1 MKFIITGGAG
11 FIGSN
16 LAKKLLLDG
25 HNVTIFDKVSSN
37 DAKRLQPILDRID
50 YRQIDISDL
59 NKLKEE
65 LTNFDVVCHFSA
77 SADIALGRIRT
88 DIDLKEGAINTYN
101 VLEAMR
107 INNIKKIIFPSS
119 STVYGDF
126 YRTPTTEDTGMMF
139 PLSLYGASKLAAEGY
154 ISAFCHLF
162 QMQGWI
168 FRFGNV
174 VGSDLTRGVIKELI
188 AKLHQ
193 NPKELEVLGDGLQQ
207 KDFINIDDCLD
218 GILFAFEH
226 SNEII
231 NVFNLSSGTTTSVN
245 KIVYMILE
253 EMNLKDV
260 KINYTGGKSGWP
272 GDHPLVHFDITKFK
286 KLGWQPKYLSDE
298 AVRMAIR
305 GTLAKQSK

>member
-1 MKFIITGGAG
+1 MRFIVTGGAG

-16 LAKKLLLDG
+16 LVKRLLLDG
-25 HNVTIFDKVSSN
+25 HGVTVFDKVSPK
-37 DAKRLQPILDRID
+37 DAKRLQPVLNKID
-50 YRQIDISDL
+50 YKQMDISDL
-59 NKLKEE
+59 DKLKES
-65 LTNFDVVCHFSA
+65 LVNFDVVCHFSA

-88 DIDLKEGAINTYN
+88 DVDLKEGTLNTYN

-126 YRTPTTEDTGMMF
+126 YQTPTTEDTGMMF
-139 PLSLYGASKLAAEGY
+139 PLSLYGASKLAAEGF

-162 QMQGWI
+162 QMRGWI

-218 GILFAFEH
+218 GILFAFGH
-226 SNEII
+226 SSDTI

-245 KIVYMILE
+245 KIVDMILE
-253 EMNLKDV
+253 EMSLKDV
-260 KINYTGGKSGWP
+260 KIRYTGGKSGWP
-272 GDHPLVHFDITKFK
+272 GDHPLVHFDITKLK
-286 KLGWQPKYLSDE
+286 KLGWQPRYLSDD

-305 GTLAKQSK
+305 GTLAKGS